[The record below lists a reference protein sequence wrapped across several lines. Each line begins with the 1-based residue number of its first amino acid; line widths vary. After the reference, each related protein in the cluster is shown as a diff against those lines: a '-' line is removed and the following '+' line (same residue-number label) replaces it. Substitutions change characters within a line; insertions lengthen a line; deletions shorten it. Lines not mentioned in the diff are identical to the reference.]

1 MVKSMMA
8 GIKKIHYSC
17 AKEFGS
23 FIPDVDHLK
32 NKLSITNITMV
43 IKQITVDSKNLNFYG
58 GSIK

>member
-1 MVKSMMA
+1 MQKE
-8 GIKKIHYSC
+8 
-17 AKEFGS
+17 KEFGS

-32 NKLSITNITMV
+32 NKLSITNKTMV